1 MASITSGMGFP
12 PRMSMPSMSNA
23 NTNESSGGTSPRVTG
38 VPGVA
43 GAGAGNESASRL
55 TVASSSPA
63 APENHKSSGGRL
75 ARYTVMNL
83 GGTTTTDPF
92 TETTS
97 FVAVIDDNRRTPATA
112 DGGIVRSSC
121 TEAILAR

>member
-1 MASITSGMGFP
+1 
-12 PRMSMPSMSNA
+12 MPSMSNA

-63 APENHKSSGGRL
+63 CSREPQILRRKTGSLYCHESWWYDNDR
-75 ARYTVMNL
+75 
-83 GGTTTTDPF
+83 
-92 TETTS
+92 S
-97 FVAVIDDNRRTPATA
+97 FY
-112 DGGIVRSSC
+112 
-121 TEAILAR
+121 